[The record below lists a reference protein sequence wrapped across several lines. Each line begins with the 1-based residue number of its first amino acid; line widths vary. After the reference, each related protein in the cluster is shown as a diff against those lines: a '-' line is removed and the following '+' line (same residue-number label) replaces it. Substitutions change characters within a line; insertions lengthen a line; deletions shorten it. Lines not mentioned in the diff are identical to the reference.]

1 MKNNMIVDTSDSDN
15 ELDRR
20 PMTEEEI
27 QLVLQKR
34 RMRDTNVINN
44 LCKNNKIEK

>member
-20 PMTEEEI
+20 PMTEDEI
-27 QLVLQKR
+27 Q
-34 RMRDTNVINN
+34 
-44 LCKNNKIEK
+44 